1 MSVATSVDAPQAATE
16 ETKYPDREMILKRA
30 GAKERNSGSIG
41 FHFVHDFRKSCFHF
55 NVALSQQQKKILD
68 PPRSDLVSHLLTYA
82 PSYQFPK
89 CFVENKDLLSESKQ
103 KKEEDSSLEKVK
115 FEWKN
120 SNLAEDEEDQND
132 IEEDENE
139 NQEEDDNE
147 DLIGEYNVQQY
158 EDLETGED
166 LDNSDGSDDD

>member
-1 MSVATSVDAPQAATE
+1 MSVTTSAEPTQTATE
-16 ETKYPDREMILKRA
+16 EVKYPDREMILKRA
-30 GAKERNSGSIG
+30 SAKERNSGATC

-55 NVALSQQQKKILD
+55 KIALSQQQKEILD
-68 PPRSDLVSHLLTYA
+68 PPRSDLVSHLFTYA

-89 CFVENKDLLSESKQ
+89 CFVDNKDLLSETKQ

-120 SNLAEDEEDQND
+120 TSIVEDDEEDQND
-132 IEEDENE
+132 LEEDE

-158 EDLETGED
+158 EDLETGD
-166 LDNSDGSDDD
+166 DIDNSDGSDED